1 MGGNA
6 PRGAGDRPLYLRQL
20 ELGPMQNF
28 IYLLGDPETREC
40 AVIDPAWD
48 METALRTA
56 AADGYRITHAI
67 ITHTHPDHVNGL
79 GALLDAGGARIHVHR
94 AEAEYLRGLG
104 LGSDLVPMDA
114 GDTIRV
120 GKLPVT
126 LLHTP
131 GHTPGSQCFYV
142 DDKLISGD
150 TLFVGS
156 CGRCDLPGGDVEE
169 MYRSLTQ
176 RLMALPDST
185 LLYPGHN
192 YGVRP
197 SSTLGDERR
206 TNPFMRFTSLGAFLR
221 AFGF

>member
-1 MGGNA
+1 MSAREPAKSGG
-6 PRGAGDRPLYLRQL
+6 RPLYLRQL

-28 IYLLGDPETREC
+28 VYLLGCPETREC

-48 METALRTA
+48 MDAVLRTA
-56 AADGYRITHAI
+56 RGDAYRVTHAI
-67 ITHTHPDHVNGL
+67 ITHTHPDHINGL
-79 GALLDAGGARIHVHR
+79 GALLDAGGCRICVHR
-94 AEAEYLRGLG
+94 GEAEYLRGLG
-104 LGSDLVPMDA
+104 LGSDLVPVDA
-114 GDTIRV
+114 GDTILV
-120 GKLPVT
+120 GKVPVR

-150 TLFVGS
+150 TLFVGA
-156 CGRCDLPGGDVEE
+156 CGRCDLPGGDAEE

-176 RLMALPDST
+176 RLMALPDAT

-192 YGVRP
+192 YGPRP
-197 SSTLGDERR
+197 TSTLGDERR
-206 TNPFMRFTSLGAFLR
+206 TNPFMQFTSLRAFLR

>member
-1 MGGNA
+1 
-6 PRGAGDRPLYLRQL
+6 
-20 ELGPMQNF
+20 MQNF
-28 IYLLGDPETREC
+28 VYLLGCPATHEC

-48 METALRTA
+48 MDAVLRA
-56 AADGYRITHAI
+56 AQADDYRITHAI

-79 GALLDAGGARIHVHR
+79 GALLEAGGCRIHVQR
-94 AEAEYLRGLG
+94 AEAEFLRGLG

-120 GKLPVT
+120 GTLPVK

-131 GHTPGSQCFYV
+131 GHTPGSQCFLV

-156 CGRCDLPGGDVEE
+156 CGRCDLPGGDAEE
-169 MYRSLTQ
+169 MYRSLTE
-176 RLMALPDST
+176 RLMALPDAT

-192 YGVRP
+192 YGPRP
-197 SSTLGDERR
+197 TSSLGDERR
-206 TNPFMRFTSLGAFLR
+206 TNPFMQFTSLKAFLR

>member
-1 MGGNA
+1 MSESGQ
-6 PRGAGDRPLYLRQL
+6 REDAGRPLYIRQL

-28 IYLLGDPETREC
+28 IYLLGCPETREC

-48 METALRTA
+48 MEAVLRTA
-56 AADGYRITHAI
+56 KADGYRLTHAI

-79 GALLDAGGARIHVHR
+79 GAVLEEGGAKIHVHR

-104 LGSDLVPMDA
+104 LGSDLMPMDA
-114 GDTIRV
+114 GDTIQV
-120 GKLPVT
+120 GRLPVR

-131 GHTPGSQCFYV
+131 GHTPGSQCFFV

-156 CGRCDLPGGDVEE
+156 CGRCDLPGGNVEE

-176 RLMALPDST
+176 RLMALPDAT
-185 LLYPGHN
+185 ILYPGHN
-192 YGVRP
+192 YGARP
-197 SSTLGDERR
+197 TSTLGDERR
-206 TNPFMRFTSLGAFLR
+206 ANPFMRFTSLGAFLR